1 MLYALVVLTHTMLPG
16 AHLDVHDP
24 RPLPDAAACE
34 KRVMEM
40 VGIAREMVAQT
51 NLPRKGLIIKPI
63 CTVKPPRG

>member
-1 MLYALVVLTHTMLPG
+1 MLYALVVLTHTMMPG
-16 AHLDVHDP
+16 VTLDIHDP

-40 VGIAREMVAQT
+40 VALSRELLSGT
-51 NLPRKGLIIKPI
+51 NLPRKGLLIKPI